1 MSEAYSQDKRQ
12 SHLLSLL
19 TTTDTILKI
28 CLEEKSFPDL
38 LVCLVDEFFKGGGRG
53 KTKVRNLCQAHSR
66 PGNDSEGD
74 VQKVSCCSFK
84 EWKKTKCP

>member
-1 MSEAYSQDKRQ
+1 MSEAYSQAKRQ

-19 TTTDTILKI
+19 TATETILKI
-28 CLEEKSFPDL
+28 CLEEKSFP

-53 KTKVRNLCQAHSR
+53 KTKVRNLYQAHSR